1 MPTVEEAAAA
11 VDKAKAD
18 LAAAESAQLEAQASA
33 PPRSP
38 DVIVLDFMSKVAQRF
53 GNHHE
58 FAGLISEFTKATALE
73 KEPPAKE

>member
-11 VDKAKAD
+11 VEKAKAD

-33 PPRSP
+33 PPRRP
-38 DVIVLDFMSKVAQRF
+38 DVILLDFMSKVAQRF

-58 FAGLISEFTKATALE
+58 LAGLIAEAKKSMSLE
-73 KEPPAKE
+73 EQPPAKE